1 MVNGRRGERNMP
13 KGARQRSESGYYHVV
28 PKGIADQLI
37 FEDDLDRSLYL
48 ELLRKAKAETGIKI
62 HAYCLMSNHVHLVV
76 EDEHGKL
83 SEAMKYLT
91 ERYAMHFAG
100 QIGRTGGIFRK
111 PFWSEPIESDEHLL
125 CAVRYAHANPAAA
138 GICLASAYEWS
149 SAKDYLGRESEIT
162 DTGMVLD
169 MLGGKEGFVEFSKMA
184 NATAVP
190 FPGSMLKDHLTD
202 DEALAIAK
210 GILGE
215 DGINLAAYEKEARTA
230 GVRLLSERGFSVARI
245 ARITGLSRSC
255 CRNLLA

>member
-1 MVNGRRGERNMP
+1 MP
-13 KGARQRSESGYYHVV
+13 HIARQVSASGYYHVV

-37 FEDDLDRSLYL
+37 FEDDMDRSLYL
-48 ELLRKAKAETGIKI
+48 ELLRKAKAETGIKV

-100 QIGRTGGIFRK
+100 QTGRTGGVFRK

-125 CAVRYAHANPAAA
+125 CAVRYVHANPAAA
-138 GICLASAYEWS
+138 GICAASAYEWS

-162 DTGMVLD
+162 NPDMVLG
-169 MLGGKEGFVEFSKMA
+169 MLGGQEGFVEFSQLA
-184 NATAVP
+184 NATALP
-190 FPGSMLKDHLTD
+190 FPGSMLSNHLSD

-210 GILGE
+210 GILGP
-215 DGINLAAYEKEARTA
+215 GGVNLAACDKEARHA
-230 GVRLLSERGFSVARI
+230 GIRLLSERGFSIPQI
-245 ARITGLSRSC
+245 ARITGVSKAT
-255 CRNLLA
+255 CRYIVR